1 MKRYTLLYIVGV
13 LCTFM
18 NLSWAYASN
27 PVKEGNVITGHV
39 IEKGSEAGIAYATV
53 LIVETGKGTV
63 TNDEGYFRFKDIPA
77 GEYTLKVQMMGY
89 TTQTKKVTVSKE
101 FTVDMH
107 FVMEEDVIQV
117 DEVVVSANRNE
128 TSRKLAPVVVNVM
141 NNRLFEIVN
150 STDLAKSLNYQSG
163 LRVENNCQNCGFPQV
178 RINGLE
184 GPYSQ
189 ILINSRPVM
198 SALSGVYGLEQI
210 PVNMIERVEV
220 VRGGGSAL
228 FGANAVGGTINIIT
242 KDPINNSF
250 QVSSTMSNMNSKS
263 WEQYVGANASLVSS
277 DNFTGIALY
286 QSYRNRNPYDAD
298 GDGFSELGKLNMN
311 TFGLRAYY
319 RPYAVQPHQSGIS
332 HDK

>member
-1 MKRYTLLYIVGV
+1 
-13 LCTFM
+13 
-18 NLSWAYASN
+18 
-27 PVKEGNVITGHV
+27 
-39 IEKGSEAGIAYATV
+39 
-53 LIVETGKGTV
+53 
-63 TNDEGYFRFKDIPA
+63 
-77 GEYTLKVQMMGY
+77 
-89 TTQTKKVTVSKE
+89 
-101 FTVDMH
+101 
-107 FVMEEDVIQV
+107 
-117 DEVVVSANRNE
+117 
-128 TSRKLAPVVVNVM
+128 
-141 NNRLFEIVN
+141 
-150 STDLAKSLNYQSG
+150 
-163 LRVENNCQNCGFPQV
+163 
-178 RINGLE
+178 
-184 GPYSQ
+184 
-189 ILINSRPVM
+189 M

-277 DNFTGIALY
+277 DNSYGIALY

-319 RPYAVQPHQSGIS
+319 RPTQFSRIS
-332 HDK
+332 LEYHTTNEFRRGGNKFDLQRMKRILLNRPSISSTAED